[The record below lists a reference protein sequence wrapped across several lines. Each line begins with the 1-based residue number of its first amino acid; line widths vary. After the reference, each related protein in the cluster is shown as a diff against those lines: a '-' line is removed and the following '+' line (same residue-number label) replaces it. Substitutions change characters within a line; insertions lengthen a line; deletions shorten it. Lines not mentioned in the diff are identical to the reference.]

1 MWIVQQNDDGSAKLL
16 ASGGNSENAEVVVE
30 FDRTD
35 AGGVI
40 DAALGRG
47 ATDTDRTYLRLRRS
61 DGVSV
66 YVYVDT
72 NTTLL
77 CSTSAP

>member
-40 DAALGRG
+40 DAAFGRG
-47 ATDTDRTYLRLRRS
+47 ASDTDRTYVRLRNS
-61 DGVSV
+61 AGTS
-66 YVYVDT
+66 YYLYVDT
-72 NTTLL
+72 TTLV